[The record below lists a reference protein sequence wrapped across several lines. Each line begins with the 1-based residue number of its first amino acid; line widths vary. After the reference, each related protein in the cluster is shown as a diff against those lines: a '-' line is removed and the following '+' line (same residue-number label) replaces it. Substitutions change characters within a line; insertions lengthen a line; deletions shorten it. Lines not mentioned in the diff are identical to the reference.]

1 MKLKIEDIKIGQRIR
16 QDLGDIASLKSSI
29 EKVGLLNP
37 ILVDE
42 TKSLI
47 SGYRRLESCRQL
59 GWKEIEATLVQ
70 TGKEAVR
77 RLDLEYHE
85 NLGRLDLTTED
96 HQKYLQQRDILLH
109 PPKQQALILRWL
121 SRFWQIIKKFFS
133 RWKSG

>member
-1 MKLKIEDIKIGQRIR
+1 MKIKIEDIKIGHRIR
-16 QDLGDIASLKSSI
+16 QDLDDIASLKSSI

-42 TKSLI
+42 NKFLI

-59 GWKEIEATLVQ
+59 GWTEIEATLVQ
-70 TGKEAVR
+70 TGKEAIR

-96 HQKYLQQRDILLH
+96 HQKYLQQRDILLR
-109 PPKQQALILRWL
+109 PPNQQTLILRWL
-121 SRFWQIIKKFFS
+121 RRFWQIIKKFFS